1 MPGNPMFSDS
11 TPDYDPFLGTRVYN
25 EAAFHQFL
33 AADWARAE
41 RLRRCVL
48 LILVSLRRESMH
60 PVSLPKSAAAS
71 VFLGLSAT
79 VRDEDFIGWFR
90 EGRVAGALLMEGPEW
105 PDPAAESTIR
115 ASVRRAIEARLHST
129 LAAGLRVRVRRLG
142 VSSLR

>member
-1 MPGNPMFSDS
+1 HRPEPHRGAAHSRRQLLRKVRRPPLKARCVVPDNPMFSDS

-48 LILVSLRRESMH
+48 LILVSLRRESMQRAT
-60 PVSLPKSAAAS
+60 LPRSAAAS

-79 VRDEDFIGWFR
+79 VRDE
-90 EGRVAGALLMEGPEW
+90 
-105 PDPAAESTIR
+105 
-115 ASVRRAIEARLHST
+115 
-129 LAAGLRVRVRRLG
+129 
-142 VSSLR
+142 